1 MVLRPLPVLV
11 AAAGLVLISA
21 VGVQF
26 FSAAPPVATLHA
38 PLEKLVPR
46 DLPGWSVRDVPLADT
61 AEGRNAVQGILR
73 YDDFISRSYRR
84 GPTEVTLYI
93 AYWAPDRVPPRLVG
107 RHTPD
112 RCWIQNGWT
121 CDSRTRAVVLPGTNG
136 APLQPAEAGVY
147 SFSNQATLH
156 VAFWH
161 LVGGKA
167 YAYGPEQSDMVAL
180 APLTDLK
187 TFGLN
192 QRQEQFFIR
201 IASNEKLEAFWTDP
215 AFQKLLRS
223 IESLGVAQA
232 G

>member
-1 MVLRPLPVLV
+1 M
-11 AAAGLVLISA
+11 
-21 VGVQF
+21 
-26 FSAAPPVATLHA
+26 
-38 PLEKLVPR
+38 
-46 DLPGWSVRDVPLADT
+46 DVPLAET
-61 AEGRNAVQGILR
+61 EEGRSAVEGILR

-84 GPTEVTLYI
+84 GQTEVTLYI
-93 AYWAPDRVPPRLVG
+93 AYWLPDRMPPRMVG

-121 CDSRTRAVVLPGTNG
+121 CDQRTRAVTLQGSRHTT
-136 APLQPAEAGVY
+136 LQPAELGVY
-147 SFSNQATLH
+147 TLRDRITLH

-180 APLTDLK
+180 APLSDLR

-192 QRQEQFFIR
+192 QRQEQLFIR
-201 IASNEKLEAFWTDP
+201 VASNQKFEDFWRDP
-215 AFQKLLRS
+215 GFQQLLRS
-223 IESLGVAQA
+223 LEDLGVAQR